1 MSGPGTTPRDGLS
14 ITSPSGVVASFRGA
28 LRSFAG
34 TVVPTEV
41 PAFSYCSC
49 YFLGKLLDFFIVS
62 VVFYAIAMPR
72 LYQSQAGWNYLRRRA
87 THSGY
92 IRKRRMAQAAGLHGR
107 RMSALMAARA
117 YPIARPMQPALRGFL
132 GGAGENKYVDVA
144 NAVYVCDTTGSI
156 THISV
161 VAQGDS
167 VNQRDGRKFMPTWV
181 NMRGI
186 IANGSTAT
194 STESAVLLVWD
205 KQPNKALAAI
215 TDILD
220 VVSTVAQNKRE
231 NSSRFMIIRRWSVL
245 LTGKSDGSTVPGFAR
260 NFDRY
265 VRLPRGLV
273 AECTPSDTT
282 GEIGNRVTG
291 ALLLVTLGN
300 RAAGTAAAALETS
313 IRIGFKDV

>member
-1 MSGPGTTPRDGLS
+1 M
-14 ITSPSGVVASFRGA
+14 SFRDT

-41 PAFSYCSC
+41 PACSYSSC
-49 YFLGKLLDFFIVS
+49 YFSGKLLDFVKLS

-132 GGAGENKYVDVA
+132 GSAGENKYVDVA
-144 NAVYVCDTTGSI
+144 ATTYACDTTGTV

-161 VAQGDS
+161 VPQGDS
-167 VNQRDGRKFMPTWV
+167 VNARDGRKFALTTV
-181 NMRGI
+181 QIRGKTTT
-186 IANGSTAT
+186 GSTAT
-194 STESAVLLVWD
+194 YAQGTLALVWD
-205 KQPNKALAAI
+205 KQPNKALAAV

-220 VVSTVAQNKRE
+220 TAHSDSMNKRE
-231 NSSRFMIIRRWSVL
+231 NASRFMVLRRWDL
-245 LTGKSDGSTVPGFAR
+245 MLTGKNDGSTVGGFAR
-260 NFDRY
+260 NFDKF
-265 VRLPRGLV
+265 VRLPRGLI
-273 AECTPSDTT
+273 AECTPADAT

-291 ALLLVTLGN
+291 ALLLLTVGSMP
-300 RAAGTAAAALETS
+300 AGTSACSYVVSL
-313 IRIGFKDV
+313 RVGFKDV